1 MTEIDTAALKDNF
14 AAVGA
19 QGDGVAMFF
28 YSYLFLKYPATRE
41 MFPPAMTR
49 QRDRLLT
56 ALGRIVSD
64 VDNVDQLVPYLGDLG
79 RDHRKFGA
87 IAGHYPAVGDALL
100 ATLQHFSGPAWT
112 DRLAADWAAAYGIV
126 SGAMIAAA
134 DQAASFQP
142 PYWEAE
148 IIDVDH
154 RTFDITVLRVRTDE
168 PVPYAAGQS
177 LSVEH
182 LDVRPREWRL
192 YTPANAPGGN
202 EMELHVRLISGGAVS
217 GSLVLAAAP
226 GQHIRLG
233 APFGR
238 LVVDPTSEQPL
249 LLVAGG
255 TGLAPM
261 RAIIDELARSG
272 RHRPTHLYFG
282 VRTGREAYDATAL
295 DQLDS
300 EHDWLSVVTAVSDDS
315 RWTGRAGVIGQAVVA
330 DGDWSTAEV
339 LVCGSP
345 PMVEATVKLLVE
357 AGVPDRQITFEEF
370 GEG

>member
-1 MTEIDTAALKDNF
+1 VTDIDTAALKSNF

-19 QGDGVAMFF
+19 HGDDVAMFF

-49 QRDRLLT
+49 QRDRLLS

-64 VDNVDQLVPYLGDLG
+64 VDNVGQLVPYLGDLG

-87 IAGHYPAVGDALL
+87 ISGHYPAVGDALL
-100 ATLQHFSGPAWT
+100 TTLRHFSGAAWT
-112 DRLAADWAAAYGIV
+112 EKLAA
-126 SGAMIAAA
+126 
-134 DQAASFQP
+134 QP
-142 PYWEAE
+142 PYWDAE

-154 RTFDITVLRVRTDE
+154 RTFDIAVLRVRTQE
-168 PVPYAAGQS
+168 PIPYAAGQS

-182 LDVRPREWRL
+182 RDVRPREWRL

-202 EMELHVRLISGGAVS
+202 EIELHVRLISGGAVS

-226 GQHIRLG
+226 GQKIRLG

-238 LVVDPTSEQPL
+238 LVVDPTSEAPL

-261 RAIIDELARSG
+261 LAIIDELARSG
-272 RHRPTHLYFG
+272 RRRPTHLYFG
-282 VRTGREAYDATAL
+282 VRTAREAYDATVLERLAR
-295 DQLDS
+295 

-315 RWTGRAGVIGQAVVA
+315 RWGGRSGLIGRAVTE
-330 DGDWSTAEV
+330 DGDWSSAEV

>member
-1 MTEIDTAALKDNF
+1 MTEINTAALKDNF

-19 QGDGVAMFF
+19 HGDSVAMFF
-28 YSYLFLKYPATRE
+28 YSYLFLKYPETRE
-41 MFPPAMTR
+41 MFPPAMTK

-87 IAGHYPAVGDALL
+87 IAGHYPAVGEALL
-100 ATLQHFSGPAWT
+100 ATLRQFSGPSWT
-112 DRLAADWAAAYGIV
+112 DRLEADWAAAYGIV
-126 SGAMIAAA
+126 AATMTDAAA
-134 DQAASFQP
+134 QAASATP
-142 PYWEAE
+142 PYWDAE

-154 RTFDITVLRVRTDE
+154 RTFDISVLRVRTEE
-168 PVPYAAGQS
+168 PIPYSAGQS
-177 LSVEH
+177 LSAEH
-182 LDVRPREWRL
+182 RDVRPREWRL
-192 YTPANAPGGN
+192 YTPANAPGGT
-202 EMELHVRLISGGAVS
+202 EIELHVRLISGGAVS

-226 GQHIRLG
+226 GQRLRLG

-238 LVVDPTSEQPL
+238 LVVDPTSDQPL

-261 RAIIDELARSG
+261 RAIIDQLAISG
-272 RHRPTHLYFG
+272 RRRPTHLYFG
-282 VRTGREAYDATAL
+282 VRTGREVYDAAML
-295 DQLDS
+295 DQLER
-300 EHDWLSVVTAVSDDS
+300 EHGWLSVVTVVSDDT
-315 RWTGRAGVIGQAVVA
+315 RWAGRSGLVGQAVAA